1 MGGPGLYIASF
12 CVCMH
17 ALIQGRTTRL
27 VYVTY
32 ELVSQVLIKVKTD
45 CFNLFAHM
53 IASELACLISTDGKM
68 TAHELH

>member
-27 VYVTY
+27 VYITY
-32 ELVSQVLIKVKTD
+32 ELLSQVLIKLNTD
-45 CFNLFAHM
+45 CLNLFAH
-53 IASELACLISTDGKM
+53 ILYC
-68 TAHELH
+68 